1 MSDTVMEN
9 GDLFQ
14 PQPTNRQI
22 GLGLNEKDEIVML
35 QSLVQEQREQLRVR
49 DVENLELRDTIK
61 QLQALQISNTLQI
74 ERIDQNNKR
83 ADQLLQ
89 KAIECGLTQNL
100 ATKFPLGPSLC
111 SPPKPNLSSKA
122 VSGNGAYKVSS
133 SVSHSR
139 NKSTVSS
146 SAGTATTSSSAAGNP
161 KEVRRRIGE
170 LEGKVKSILK
180 TLKGNQNTSHGAR
193 LDEMKPKLRAAKENE
208 DFINRD
214 SGIVMGD
221 SPRTSLAS

>member
-1 MSDTVMEN
+1 MEN

-14 PQPTNRQI
+14 PLPTTRQI

-89 KAIECGLTQNL
+89 KIECGPTQNL

-111 SPPKPNLSSKA
+111 SPSKPNLSSKA

-208 DFINRD
+208 DFTNRD